1 MTRSVSW
8 RHLRLPLAAGACLA
22 ALSAVALGVLPQQQ
36 GTVDLLTQAN
46 VTLNGV
52 AAGDYSGRSVASA
65 GDVNGD
71 GLADVIVGAPYAD
84 PSSLSSAGSS
94 YVIYGTASPSDVDL
108 TSLGSSGFRIDGA
121 AANDS
126 SGYSVASAGDV
137 NGDGLADVI
146 VGAPYA
152 APFSR
157 SSAGSSYVIYGTASP
172 SDVDLASLGSSGFR
186 IDGAAANDYSGYSVA
201 SAGDVNGD
209 GLADVIVG
217 AQGADPSS
225 HSYAGSSYVIYG
237 TASPSDVDL
246 ASLGSSG
253 FRIDGAAANDRSGYS
268 VASAGDVNG
277 DGLADVI
284 VGVRFADPSSGADA
298 GSSYVIYG
306 TASPSNVD
314 LASLGSS
321 GFRIDG
327 AAADDNS
334 GWSVASAGDVNGDGR
349 ADVIVG
355 AYRASPSSRSTAGST
370 YVIYGF
376 GTASVS
382 YPGAITATVGTP
394 ITSLTPT
401 VRRTGTAAFS
411 VSPALPAGLSLDTE
425 TGVISGTPTEAATA
439 TSTVTMTDLSGTGTT
454 TVSVAVDVPP
464 ADAPASSA
472 APAAESAASKET
484 GGTSTTATPSVHLSQ
499 SQRRNGIPVSSD
511 GDVRIPLQCPVAGA
525 ACVMTGTFTMT
536 SPAARSRMSSFATT
550 TTLASFSN
558 VRVPA
563 GSTKAITVRLFPT
576 PLHYLQA
583 NGVTTIGAVLTIRRT
598 VGSATTSSSQK
609 VRLRIARV
617 RIAVTG

>member
-8 RHLRLPLAAGACLA
+8 RHFRLPLAAGACLA

-84 PSSLSSAGSS
+84 PSSRFSAGSS

-121 AANDS
+121 TANDS

-157 SSAGSSYVIYGTASP
+157 SSAGSSYVIYGA
-172 SDVDLASLGSSGFR
+172 
-186 IDGAAANDYSGYSVA
+186 
-201 SAGDVNGD
+201 
-209 GLADVIVG
+209 
-217 AQGADPSS
+217 
-225 HSYAGSSYVIYG
+225 
-237 TASPSDVDL
+237 
-246 ASLGSSG
+246 
-253 FRIDGAAANDRSGYS
+253 
-268 VASAGDVNG
+268 
-277 DGLADVI
+277 
-284 VGVRFADPSSGADA
+284 
-298 GSSYVIYG
+298 
-306 TASPSNVD
+306 ASPSNVD

-355 AYRASPSSRSTAGST
+355 AYRASPSSRSTAGSSYVIYGTASPSNVDLASLGSGGFRIDGAAANDNSGYSVASAGDVNGDGRADVIVGAYRASPFSRSTAGST

-550 TTLASFSN
+550 TTLASFRN

-598 VGSATTSSSQK
+598 VGSAITSSSQK